1 MSDIFHA
8 GLANGGWEV
17 LPLVSQ
23 MANIGSE
30 VGRAFSWRGKNRE
43 ERANDAACRAL
54 ELFDFSLSDAK
65 NRERLRE
72 IARAREVFVDSFFGD
87 NEYGSTPEL
96 WQSYFL
102 AFSTAAR
109 QGK

>member
-87 NEYGSTPEL
+87 NEYGPIPEL

-102 AFSTAAR
+102 AFATAAR